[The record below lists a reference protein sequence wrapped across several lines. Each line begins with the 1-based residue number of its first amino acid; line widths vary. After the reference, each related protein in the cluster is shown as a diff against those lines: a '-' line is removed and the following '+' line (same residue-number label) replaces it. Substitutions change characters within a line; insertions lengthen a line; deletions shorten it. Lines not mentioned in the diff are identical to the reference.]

1 MSVSQTDI
9 SGSLKVS
16 VELVAGMIEGEG
28 SLDLKSEEE
37 SMSKAGFQ
45 IDIWYSIRLNEIRTK
60 QMTFKIHGS
69 LKKTIFATSFSKLKE
84 LIAAIE
90 EHPEE
95 YLSEVPQEN
104 YKISLFTLFNSSVT
118 IVGSTDNFPFWAEI
132 RTFFTA
138 PRYHFQ
144 KLISYSNPRQSILV

>member
-118 IVGSTDNFPFWAEI
+118 IVCSTANFPFWAEI
-132 RTFFTA
+132 LTFFTA
-138 PRYHFQ
+138 PCYHF
-144 KLISYSNPRQSILV
+144 